1 MQSIGAAKE
10 LINKSIAE
18 KLDGNIFSSYNTLR
32 IADLG
37 CAAGPNT
44 FAAVQNIIDALEIKC
59 RSERK
64 ISQPPEFQVFFNDQA
79 SNDFNQ
85 LFTTLPPERRYFASG
100 VPGSFYGRLFPSA
113 SLHFVYASHSL
124 QMLSTVPKEV
134 TDRRSPAWNKGRI
147 HYSNSTNEVVKA
159 YEAQYAKDMESFL
172 KARAE
177 EIVQGGLLAFVV
189 PGRPNGAPHSEA
201 FGNRTAELLGSCL
214 IDMVN
219 KVIKDCALA

>member
-1 MQSIGAAKE
+1 MKSIDATKE

-18 KLDGNIFSSYNTLR
+18 KLDVNIFSSYNTLR
-32 IADLG
+32 LADLG

-59 RSERK
+59 RSEGK
-64 ISQPPEFQVFFNDQA
+64 ISRLPEFQVFFNDQA

-100 VPGSFYGRLFPSA
+100 VPGSFYGRLFPSS
-113 SLHFVYASHSL
+113 SLHFVHTSHSL
-124 QMLSTVPKEV
+124 QILSTVPKEV
-134 TDRRSPAWNKGRI
+134 TDRTSPAWNKGRI
-147 HYSNSTNEVVKA
+147 HYSNSTSEVVKA
-159 YEAQYAKDMESFL
+159 YEAQYANDMENFL

-177 EIVQGGLLAFVV
+177 EIVQGGLLAFIV

-201 FGNRTAELLGSCL
+201 FVNRTLELLGSCL

-219 KVIKDCALA
+219 KVIKDCALS

>member
-1 MQSIGAAKE
+1 MKSIDATKE
-10 LINKSIAE
+10 LIKKSIAE
-18 KLDGNIFSSYNTLR
+18 KLDVNICTSSNTLR
-32 IADLG
+32 LADLG

-59 RSERK
+59 RSEGK
-64 ISQPPEFQVFFNDQA
+64 LSQQPEFQVFFNDQD

-85 LFTTLPPERRYFASG
+85 LFTTLPPGRRYFASG

-113 SLHFVYASHSL
+113 SLHFVHASHSL

-134 TDRRSPAWNKGRI
+134 TDRTSPAWNKVRI
-147 HYSNSTNEVVKA
+147 HYSNSNNEVVKA
-159 YEAQYAKDMESFL
+159 YEAQYAKDMENFL

-189 PGRPNGAPHSEA
+189 PGRPNGASHSEVS
-201 FGNRTAELLGSCL
+201 GNKTMELLGSCL

-219 KVIKDCALA
+219 KVIKDCALS